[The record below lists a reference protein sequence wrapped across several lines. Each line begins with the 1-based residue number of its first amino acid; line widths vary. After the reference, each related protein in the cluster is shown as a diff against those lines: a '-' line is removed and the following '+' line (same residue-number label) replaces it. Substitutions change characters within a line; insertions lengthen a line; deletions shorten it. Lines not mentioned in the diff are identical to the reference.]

1 MRARLH
7 HVDDAT
13 PRLKTFWFEP
23 EGTLRFE
30 AGQYVEVTVPHD
42 NADDRGPTRWMSLV
56 NAPGEKLLGILC
68 AFPENCSTYKRALLA
83 LKPGDVVTF
92 GEPIGDF
99 VLPKS
104 ASVPMAFVIGGV
116 GIAPV
121 RSIVEELHA
130 HGESRP
136 LQLIYSVSAPNE
148 VAFASTFQKYPT
160 LDYMPIV
167 THPPEN
173 WNGLSGRL
181 TAERALEL
189 IGQTAGKIIYLCGP
203 QSLIEPLFYDMLRLG
218 VPRAQLVLDYF
229 PGY

>member
-7 HVDDAT
+7 HVDDEA

-23 EGTLRFE
+23 EGMLRFE
-30 AGQYVEVTVPHD
+30 AGQYLELTVPHE
-42 NADDRGPTRWMSLV
+42 NVDDRGQTRWMSLV
-56 NAPGEKLLGILC
+56 SAPGEKLLGILC
-68 AFPENCSTYKRALLA
+68 AFPENYSTYKRAMLA
-83 LKPGDVVTF
+83 LKPGDLVTF

-104 ASVPMAFVIGGV
+104 ASIPLTFVIGGI

-121 RSIVEELHA
+121 RSIIEELHA
-130 HGESRP
+130 RGEERQI
-136 LQLIYSVSAPNE
+136 QLIYSVSELGELTYAE
-148 VAFASTFQKYPT
+148 TFQKYP
-160 LDYMPIV
+160 LDFRPVV
-167 THPPEN
+167 TRPSAK

-203 QSLIEPLFYDMLRLG
+203 QSLIEPLFYDLLRLG